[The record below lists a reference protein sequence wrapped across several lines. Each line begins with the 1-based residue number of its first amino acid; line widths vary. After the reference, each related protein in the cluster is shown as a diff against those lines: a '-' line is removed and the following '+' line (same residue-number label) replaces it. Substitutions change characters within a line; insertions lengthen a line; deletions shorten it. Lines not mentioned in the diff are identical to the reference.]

1 MTPSN
6 RLTDSAAENPFFGT
20 WNTPFGAP
28 PFLRIKPEHFVPAY
42 ELAFAEHEAE
52 IAAIAGQKEPPTFD
66 NTIIALENAGR
77 ALQRVDDVF
86 GQLCGADS
94 NDTLLAIE
102 RDISPRTAAH
112 WNKVRMNEGLFAR
125 LDALYGKRDS
135 LGLTAEQKR
144 VLERHHT
151 KYRREGAALAPDKKK
166 RLAVIV
172 ERLAALGTAFSQNVL
187 ADEQSYTMELDGEA
201 DLAGLPDFIREAAS
215 AAATERGM
223 NGKHV
228 ITLQRSSVEPFLQFS
243 SRRDLREKA
252 FRAWIARG
260 DKGDKTDNKA
270 LIAEMIALRIER
282 ARLLGYPTFAQYRL
296 DDAMAK
302 TPEAVRGLLEKVWT
316 PARKAALADRDAL
329 QELIAE
335 EGGNFKV
342 APWDWRYYAE
352 KLRARRCDF
361 EESEVKP
368 YFQLD
373 RVIEAAFY
381 GAQKLFGLT
390 FHPVEVPV
398 WHPDVRSW
406 EVRGADGGHVGIFYG
421 DYFARPSKHGGAWM
435 GTLRDQEKLAGNVRP
450 IVLNVM
456 NFNKGDPTLL
466 SFEDARTLFHE
477 MGHGLHGL
485 LSNVTYPTVSC
496 TSVLTDWVELPS
508 QLYEH
513 WFEQPEVLR
522 KFARH
527 YKTGEP
533 IPETLVQKLMAA
545 KNFDRGCQTLEY
557 ISSAL
562 VDLDLHLLTSA
573 EGLDVNAFERQTL
586 ERIGM
591 PEEIA
596 MRHRPPH
603 FTHVFSGGYYAS
615 AYYSYMWS
623 EVLDADAFAAFEETG
638 DIFNPE
644 IARKLYQNVLSTGG
658 SRDPAELYVAF
669 RGRMPTADALLK
681 KRGFL
686 DATNAAA

>member
-1 MTPSN
+1 MNSSSGSPPDAT
-6 RLTDSAAENPFFGT
+6 ENPFFET
-20 WNTPFGAP
+20 WTTPFGAP
-28 PFLRIKPEHFVPAY
+28 PFSRIKAEHFLPAY
-42 ELAFAEHEAE
+42 ERAFAEHEAE
-52 IAAIAGQKEPPTFD
+52 IAAIAGQAAPPTFE
-66 NTIIALENAGR
+66 NTILALENAGR
-77 ALQRVDDVF
+77 ALQRVDDLF
-86 GQLCGADS
+86 GQIVGTDS

-102 RDISPRTAAH
+102 RDITPRTAAH

-125 LDALYGKRDS
+125 IDALNQQRDG
-135 LGLTAEQKR
+135 LGLTAEQQR

-166 RLAVIV
+166 RLATII

-187 ADEQSYTMELDGEA
+187 ADEQSYTMELHGETN
-201 DLAGLPDFIREAAS
+201 LAGLPDFVREAA
-215 AAATERGM
+215 AAAAEERGM
-223 NGKHV
+223 KGKHV

-252 FRAWIARG
+252 FRAWVARG
-260 DKGDKTDNKA
+260 DNNDKTDNKA
-270 LIAEMIALRIER
+270 IIAETIALRIER
-282 ARLLGYPTFAQYRL
+282 ARLLGYQSFAHYRL

-302 TPEAVRGLLEKVWT
+302 TPEAVRGLLEKVWK
-316 PARKAALADRDAL
+316 PARAAALADRDAL
-329 QELIAE
+329 QALIAE
-335 EGGNFKV
+335 EGGNFKL
-342 APWDWRYYAE
+342 AAWDWRYYAE

-361 EESEVKP
+361 DEAEVKP
-368 YFQLD
+368 FFPLD
-373 RVIEAAFY
+373 QVIEAAFY
-381 GAQKLFGLT
+381 GAEKLFGLT
-390 FHPVEVPV
+390 FKPVDVPV
-398 WHPDVRSW
+398 WHPDVRAF
-406 EVRGADGGHVGIFYG
+406 EVRGSDGGHVGIFYG

-435 GTLRDQEKLAGNVRP
+435 GTLRDQERLDGEVRP
-450 IVLNVM
+450 LVLNVM
-456 NFNKGDPTLL
+456 NFNKGEPTLL

-527 YKTGEP
+527 HRTGEL
-533 IPETLVQKLMAA
+533 IPEALIQKLMAA

-562 VDLDLHLLTSA
+562 VDIELHLLQSA
-573 EGLDVNAFERQTL
+573 KNLDVNAFERETL
-586 ERIGM
+586 SRIGM

-644 IARKLYQNVLSTGG
+644 VARRLYENVLSTGG

-686 DATNAAA
+686 GASAAA

>member
-1 MTPSN
+1 MT
-6 RLTDSAAENPFFGT
+6 TEAAANPFFET
-20 WNTPFGAP
+20 WTTPFGVP
-28 PFLRIKPEHFVPAY
+28 PFSRIKPEHFVPAY
-42 ELAFAEHEAE
+42 ERAFAEHQAE
-52 IAAIAGQKEPPTFD
+52 IEKIGHQTEPATFE
-66 NTIIALENAGR
+66 NTIVALENAGR

-86 GQLCGADS
+86 GQLVGTDS
-94 NDTLLAIE
+94 NDELLAIE
-102 RDISPRTAAH
+102 RDISPKSAAH
-112 WNKVRMNEGLFAR
+112 GARIRMNEALFAR
-125 LDALYGKRDS
+125 LDALFKKRDS
-135 LGLTAEQKR
+135 LGLTAEQQR

-151 KYRREGAALAPDKKK
+151 RSRREGAALDPAKRK
-166 RLAVIV
+166 RLAEIV

-187 ADEQSYTMELDGEA
+187 ADEQSYTMALEGEA
-201 DLAGLPDFIREAAS
+201 DLAGLPDFVRDAAK
-215 AAATERGM
+215 AAAQERKM
-223 NGKHV
+223 PGKHV

-243 SRRDLREKA
+243 ARRDLREKA

-260 DKGDKTDNKA
+260 DTGGKTDNKA
-270 LIAEMIALRIER
+270 IIAETIALRIER
-282 ARLLGYPTFAQYRL
+282 AKLLGYPTFAHYRL

-302 TPEAVRGLLEKVWT
+302 TPDAVRNLLQTVWKPAKVS
-316 PARKAALADRDAL
+316 ALKDRDGM
-329 QELIAE
+329 QEIIRE
-335 EGGNFKV
+335 EGGNFKL
-342 APWDWRYYAE
+342 AAWDWRYYSE
-352 KLRARRCDF
+352 KLRKRRCDF

-368 YFQLD
+368 FFTLD
-373 RVIEAAFY
+373 RVIEAAFF

-390 FHPVEVPV
+390 FKPADVPV
-398 WHPDVRSW
+398 WHPDVRAW
-406 EVRGADGGHVGIFYG
+406 EVRGPDGAHVGMFFG
-421 DYFARPSKHGGAWM
+421 DYFARPSKQGGAWM
-435 GTLRDQEKLAGNVRP
+435 GTLREQEKLSGNVRP
-450 IVLNVM
+450 LVLNVM

-496 TSVLTDWVELPS
+496 TSVLTDFVELPS

-513 WFEQPEVLR
+513 WFEQPEVLK

-527 YKTGEP
+527 HRTGES
-533 IPETLVQKLMAA
+533 IPDALVEKLMAA

-562 VDLDLHLLTSA
+562 VDLDLHLLQSA
-573 EGLDVNAFERQTL
+573 DGLDVNAFEKQEL
-586 ERIGM
+586 DQLGM
-591 PEEIA
+591 PEEVA

-603 FTHVFSGGYYAS
+603 HGHVFSGGYYAS

-644 IARKLYQNVLSTGG
+644 VAKKLREHVLSAGG

-669 RGRMPTADALLK
+669 RGRLPTADALLK

-686 DATNAAA
+686 DAA

>member
-1 MTPSN
+1 MTA
-6 RLTDSAAENPFFGT
+6 TENPLFET

-28 PFLRIKPEHFVPAY
+28 PFSRIKPEHFVPAY
-42 ELAFAEHEAE
+42 ERAFAEHEAE
-52 IAAIAGQKEPPTFD
+52 IATIAGQEEPPTFD

-77 ALQRVDDVF
+77 PLQRVDDVF
-86 GQLCGADS
+86 GQLVGTDS

-112 WNKVRMNEGLFAR
+112 WNKVRMNDGLFAR
-125 LDALYGKRDS
+125 LDALHQKRDS
-135 LGLTAEQKR
+135 IGLTAEQKR

-151 KYRREGAALAPDKKK
+151 KYRREGAALEPDKKK
-166 RLAVIV
+166 RLAIIV

-187 ADEQSYTMELDGEA
+187 ADEQSYTMELEGEA
-201 DLAGLPDFIREAAS
+201 DLAGLPDFLREAAA

-282 ARLLGYPTFAQYRL
+282 AKLLGYPTFAQYRL

-302 TPEAVRGLLEKVWT
+302 TPEAVRGLLEKVWK

-352 KLRARRCDF
+352 KVRARRCDF

-533 IPETLVQKLMAA
+533 IPEALVQKLMAA

-686 DATNAAA
+686 DASAAA

>member
-1 MTPSN
+1 MTSQ
-6 RLTDSAAENPFFGT
+6 NPFFET
-20 WNTPFGAP
+20 WTTPFGAP
-28 PFLRIKPEHFVPAY
+28 PFERIKPEHFPPAF
-42 ELAFAEHEAE
+42 ERAFAEHEVE
-52 IAAIAGQKEPPTFD
+52 IAAIAGQKEPPAFD
-66 NTIIALENAGR
+66 NTIVALENAGR
-77 ALQRVDDVF
+77 MLQRVDDIF
-86 GQLCGADS
+86 GQLVGADS
-94 NDTLLAIE
+94 NDELLAIE
-102 RDISPRTAAH
+102 RDISPRIAAH
-112 WNKVRMNEGLFAR
+112 WNKIRLNADLFAR
-125 LDALYGKRDS
+125 IDALYRKRDG
-135 LGLTAEQKR
+135 LGLTPEQVR

-151 KYRREGAALAPDKKK
+151 KFRREGAALDTQKKQ

-187 ADEQSYTMELDGEA
+187 ADEQSYAMVLETEA
-201 DLAGLPDFIREAAS
+201 DLAGLPDFVRDAAK
-215 AAATERGM
+215 AAAKERGIE
-223 NGKHV
+223 GKHV
-228 ITLQRSSVEPFLQFS
+228 ITLSRSSVEPFLQFS

-252 FRAWIARG
+252 FRAWVARG
-260 DKGDKTDNKA
+260 DNGDKTDNKA
-270 LIAEMIALRIER
+270 LIAEMMALRAER
-282 ARLLGYPTFAQYRL
+282 AKLLGYPTFAHYRL

-302 TPEAVRGLLEKVWT
+302 TPEAVRTLLETVWK
-316 PARKAALADRDAL
+316 PARAAALADRDAL
-329 QELIAE
+329 QALVAE
-335 EGGNFKV
+335 EGGNFKI

-352 KLRARRCDF
+352 KLRKRRCDF

-381 GAQKLFGLT
+381 AAERLFGLT
-390 FHPVEVPV
+390 FHAAEVPV
-398 WHPDVRSW
+398 WHRDVRSW
-406 EVRGADGGHVGIFYG
+406 EVRGSDGGHVGIFYG
-421 DYFARPSKHGGAWM
+421 DYFARPSKQGGAWM

-456 NFNKGDPTLL
+456 NFNKGEPTLL

-485 LSNVTYPTVSC
+485 LSNVTYPSVSC

-527 YKTGEP
+527 YRTGEP
-533 IPETLVQKLMAA
+533 IPEPLIAKLMAA

-557 ISSAL
+557 IASAL
-562 VDLDLHLLTSA
+562 VDLELHLLPSA
-573 EGLDVNAFERQTL
+573 DGLDISAFERDTL
-586 ERIGM
+586 ARIGM

-638 DIFNPE
+638 DVFNPG
-644 IARKLYQNVLSTGG
+644 IARRLYQNVLATGG
-658 SRDPAELYVAF
+658 SRDPSELYVAF
-669 RGRMPTADALLK
+669 RGRLPSADALLK

-686 DATNAAA
+686 DATAAARPVQ

>member
-1 MTPSN
+1 MIEPS
-6 RLTDSAAENPFFGT
+6 NPFFDT
-20 WNTPFGAP
+20 WSTPFGAP
-28 PFLRIKPEHFVPAY
+28 PFSRIKSEHFMPAY
-42 ELAFAEHEAE
+42 ERAFAEHEAE
-52 IAAIAGQKEPPTFD
+52 IAAIAGQTAPPTFE
-66 NTIIALENAGR
+66 NTVVALENAGR

-86 GQLCGADS
+86 GQLVGTDS
-94 NDTLLAIE
+94 NDTLLRIE

-112 WNKVRMNEGLFAR
+112 WNKVRMHEGLFAR
-125 LDALYGKRDS
+125 IDALYRARES
-135 LGLTAEQKR
+135 LGLTPEQTR

-151 KYRREGAALAPDKKK
+151 KQRREGAALDPSKKQ

-172 ERLAALGTAFSQNVL
+172 ERLASLGTAFSQNVL
-187 ADEQSYTMELDGEA
+187 ADEQSYTMELGPD
-201 DLAGLPDFIREAAS
+201 DLAGLPDFLIEAAK
-215 AAATERGM
+215 AAADERGIKD
-223 NGKHV
+223 KHI
-228 ITLQRSSVEPFLQFS
+228 ITLSRSSVEPFLQFS

-260 DKGDKTDNKA
+260 DNNGATDNKA
-270 LIAEMIALRIER
+270 IIAETMALRAER
-282 ARLLGYPTFAQYRL
+282 AKLLGYPSFAHYRL

-302 TPEAVRGLLEKVWT
+302 TPEAVRGLLEKVWK

-329 QELIAE
+329 QALIAE
-335 EGGNFKV
+335 EGGNFRV
-342 APWDWRYYAE
+342 AAWDWRYYAE
-352 KLRARRCDF
+352 KLRARRCAF

-390 FHPVEVPV
+390 FQPVDVPV

-406 EVRGADGGHVGIFYG
+406 EVRGPDGNHIGIFYG
-421 DYFARPSKHGGAWM
+421 DYFARPSKQGGAWM
-435 GTLRDQEKLAGNVRP
+435 STLRDQEKLTGNVRP
-450 IVLNVM
+450 LVLNVM

-533 IPETLVQKLMAA
+533 IPEGLVQKLMAA

-562 VDLDLHLLTSA
+562 VDLDLHLLPSA
-573 EGLDVNAFERQTL
+573 EGLD
-586 ERIGM
+586 
-591 PEEIA
+591 
-596 MRHRPPH
+596 
-603 FTHVFSGGYYAS
+603 
-615 AYYSYMWS
+615 
-623 EVLDADAFAAFEETG
+623 
-638 DIFNPE
+638 
-644 IARKLYQNVLSTGG
+644 
-658 SRDPAELYVAF
+658 
-669 RGRMPTADALLK
+669 
-681 KRGFL
+681 
-686 DATNAAA
+686 

>member
-1 MTPSN
+1 MTA
-6 RLTDSAAENPFFGT
+6 TENPLFET

-28 PFLRIKPEHFVPAY
+28 PFSRIKPEHFVPAY
-42 ELAFAEHEAE
+42 ERAFAEHEAE
-52 IAAIAGQKEPPTFD
+52 IATIAGQEEPPTFD

-77 ALQRVDDVF
+77 PLQRVDDIF
-86 GQLCGADS
+86 GQLVGTDS

-112 WNKVRMNEGLFAR
+112 WNKVRMNDGLFAR
-125 LDALYGKRDS
+125 LDALHQKRDS
-135 LGLTAEQKR
+135 IGLTAEQKR

-151 KYRREGAALAPDKKK
+151 KYRREGAALEPDKKK
-166 RLAVIV
+166 RLAIIV

-187 ADEQSYTMELDGEA
+187 ADEQCYTMELEGEA
-201 DLAGLPDFIREAAS
+201 DLAGLPDFLREAAA

-282 ARLLGYPTFAQYRL
+282 AKLLGYPTFAQYRL

-302 TPEAVRGLLEKVWT
+302 TPEAVRGLLEKVWK

-352 KLRARRCDF
+352 KVRARRCDF

-533 IPETLVQKLMAA
+533 IPEALVQKLMAA

-686 DATNAAA
+686 DASAAA